1 MCAIVGILS
10 KNDNSPQKI
19 FKVLQ
24 LMEHRGPDGAGIWCE
39 NGITKAKHLMDINDK
54 MSGRAALGHTRLSIV
69 GGENGIQPFSDT
81 QKSIGFVH
89 NGEIYNYKHLRRNLD
104 NKCQLISQT
113 DSEVIMRLIEENL
126 DNGLL
131 NATQEAVK
139 HLEGMYVFAVSDGNT
154 IIVARDPVG
163 IKQIYYAENESE
175 KVFASEMKALWALGF
190 KKTHRLEPGNILEL
204 RFEDVNRYASFQLPQ
219 VEVNIDQVSKAKIK
233 YKKAIQQSVAKRVD
247 GLDRV
252 GLVLSGGVDSGL
264 IAKILNDMGIDFI
277 CYSIGYKNSNDI
289 KTSIDLSQNIG
300 TKFRKKEINDNDV
313 ENALTKI
320 NRSIE
325 CRGLVQ
331 IEAAIFLHFAAEMA
345 HEDGLKVMLT
355 GQGADELFGGYPW
368 YLDVVKEEGLEGLP
382 KYMWNDIYHLYL
394 DTLERE
400 DKMTMA
406 HSIELRVP
414 FLDLDVIA
422 TAMSIDINLKVE
434 SGEDTK
440 RKHIHRMVAEELGV
454 PDYVAWRPK
463 EVAQNGTGVH
473 EALESLARRAGFN
486 PETVERIQYEPIAQ
500 DYGSNYRYK
509 KGYGEPHVWLYLD
522 KIAYD
527 AGLIP
532 PDEIKQVEYYLGKI
546 NE

>member
-1 MCAIVGILS
+1 MCSIVGILS
-10 KNDNSPQKI
+10 KNNNSPQKV
-19 FKVLQ
+19 FKILQ
-24 LMEHRGPDGAGIWCE
+24 LLEHRGPDGVGIWCE
-39 NGITKAKHLMDINDK
+39 NGITKAKHMMDLNDK
-54 MSGRAALGHTRLSIV
+54 LAGRIALGHTRLSIV
-69 GGENGIQPFSDT
+69 GGESGIQPFSDT

-89 NGEIYNYKHLRRNLD
+89 NGEIYNYKYLRRNLA
-104 NKCQLISQT
+104 NKCQLKSQT
-113 DSEVIMRLIEENL
+113 DSEVIIRLIEEKL

-131 NATQEAVK
+131 SATQDAVK
-139 HLEGMYVFAVSDGNT
+139 RLDGIYVFAVSDGNT
-154 IIVARDPVG
+154 IIVARDAVG
-163 IKQIYYAENESE
+163 VKQIYYAENESE

-190 KKTHRLEPGNILEL
+190 KKTHRLEPGHILEL
-204 RFEDVNRYASFQLPQ
+204 RFEDINRYPTLQLPQ
-219 VEVNIDQVSKAKIK
+219 VEVNIDRVSEAKLK
-233 YKKAIQQSVAKRVD
+233 YKRAIQQSVAKRVD
-247 GLDRV
+247 GLDHV

-264 IAKILNDMGIDFI
+264 IAKILHDMGKDFI

-289 KTSIDLSQNIG
+289 KTSMRLSQNLD

-313 ENALTKI
+313 ENALVKI

-331 IEAAIFLHFAAEMA
+331 MEAAIFLHFAAEMA

-382 KYMWNDIYHLYL
+382 KYMWNDLCHLYL

-434 SGEDTK
+434 SGKDTK
-440 RKHIHRMVAEELGV
+440 RKRIHRLVAEELGV
-454 PDYVAWRPK
+454 PDYVVWRPK
-463 EVAQNGTGVH
+463 EVAQKGTGVH
-473 EALESLARRAGFN
+473 EALENLACKAGFI
-486 PETVERIQYEPIAQ
+486 PEMVERIQYEPIAQ
-500 DYGSNYRYK
+500 DYGSNYRYRE
-509 KGYGEPHVWLYLD
+509 GYGKPHVWLYLD
-522 KIAYD
+522 KVAYD

-532 PDEIKQVEYYLGKI
+532 PDEIQQVEYYLGKI